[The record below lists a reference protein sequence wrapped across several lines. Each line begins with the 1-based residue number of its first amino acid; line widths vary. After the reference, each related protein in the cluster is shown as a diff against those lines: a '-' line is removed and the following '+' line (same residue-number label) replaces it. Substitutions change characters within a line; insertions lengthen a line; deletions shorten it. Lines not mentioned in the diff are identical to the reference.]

1 MKLRILTVSVLLA
14 LGSAASFAQTASDT
28 VQRDVNQQ
36 NRIEAG
42 LKDGQL
48 STKEA
53 GQLEKKESHIDN
65 MQSQDLKKG
74 PLTLREKAQLRKA
87 QDQASRDIKAKESN
101 GIKGNPDSKSSER
114 MQADVQRNANQES
127 RIEQGV
133 KSGTLTH
140 QQAGRLEK
148 GQAHVDRKEARAA
161 RKGHVGAKAQAG
173 IQHAENH
180 QSGDIADLKHG
191 DAEHHGK

>member
-65 MQSQDLKKG
+65 MQAQDLKKG

-114 MQADVQRNANQES
+114 MQADV
-127 RIEQGV
+127 
-133 KSGTLTH
+133 
-140 QQAGRLEK
+140 
-148 GQAHVDRKEARAA
+148 
-161 RKGHVGAKAQAG
+161 
-173 IQHAENH
+173 
-180 QSGDIADLKHG
+180 
-191 DAEHHGK
+191 